1 MRTHSRK
8 RVVATLIAACLALTV
23 VACGT
28 KVTQE
33 NYDLVKSGMTKDEAI
48 SILGQPDRSS
58 DVSLGPLS
66 GTTATW
72 DGDEISVTI
81 QFVNE
86 KVALKELERNN

>member
-1 MRTHSRK
+1 MRTRL
-8 RVVATLIAACLALTV
+8 RNRATAALLAACLALGV

-33 NYDLVKSGMTKDEAI
+33 NYDLIKTGMTKDEAI
-48 SILGQPDRSS
+48 SILGRPDKSS

-72 DGDEISVTI
+72 NGEGITVTI

-86 KVALKELERNN
+86 KVALKELERGD